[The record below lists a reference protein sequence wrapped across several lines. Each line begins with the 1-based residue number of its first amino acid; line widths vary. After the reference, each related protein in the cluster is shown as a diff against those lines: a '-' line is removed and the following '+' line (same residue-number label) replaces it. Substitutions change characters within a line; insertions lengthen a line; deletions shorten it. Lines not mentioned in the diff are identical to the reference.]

1 MPQGCVLLS
10 LLCLACSWFSPSIT
24 QTPQQSGR
32 ARIKKGIAKSRSVH
46 QVFTRPASGR
56 CVCCCWWW
64 ILRLN
69 AFSCSIRR
77 FSFQRVIS
85 LKWDA
90 HNKWKCSFSIA
101 RARTKQGL
109 VRLLSR
115 GLFILGRG
123 ARAIKQGVVV
133 GNDEQAFYIIIH
145 LQQLLLLAA
154 NNDCGLIIIII
165 SLSAAS
171 LRAPQPLL

>member
-1 MPQGCVLLS
+1 VPQGCVLLS

-46 QVFTRPASGR
+46 QVFTRPAL
-56 CVCCCWWW
+56 CCCWCEVDSAAERVF
-64 ILRLN
+64 LLN
-69 AFSCSIRR
+69 PPVLFSA
-77 FSFQRVIS
+77 RVIS